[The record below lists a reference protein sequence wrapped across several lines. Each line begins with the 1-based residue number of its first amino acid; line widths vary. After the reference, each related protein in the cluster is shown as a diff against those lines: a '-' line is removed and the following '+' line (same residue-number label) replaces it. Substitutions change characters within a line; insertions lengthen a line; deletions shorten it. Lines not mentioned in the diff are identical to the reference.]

1 VEWECFEYT
10 GSLAVIRPY
19 CSIMTKASSASN
31 NTMPMGLRSL
41 SSWTVVIVLV
51 LMLSS
56 TPSIDSF
63 SLAPSSVRTKRA
75 AVAALGAGN
84 PGSGGGNNKSSKSQ
98 SKKESRPVNTFTLAD
113 LRKQMKEDPAK
124 FQNEAN
130 KKKRKGAKR
139 SRKRVDR
146 PQQQYLY
153 ASQRRALLETQA
165 TEGDSENSPS
175 KGEKPLKKQKVKGDK
190 KGGESKSTGARD
202 RYTRD
207 DDDMDDDSMDDED
220 LDSLPVAIE
229 VDTMSP
235 LAQAKEFGLMATA
248 QHCDPLIDDSDAQQP
263 VIVGQIR
270 VGDSEE
276 SGSGSF
282 AYLVEKPAGWSILG
296 GTTKQKK
303 GPAVPDSDPAEM
315 DPAELE
321 AKLRKKHTKRIK
333 VEDEDGAIEV
343 IEYSELDMLA
353 WMTPEEL
360 EEYKEEQGGNVPS
373 LSKKNKK
380 ASSDSPMNT
389 DELDLD
395 AADDEDASIT
405 ASNSMDDNDDQELD
419 PSTAANLV
427 KIAARTAQSSE
438 TASFAT
444 PGRPSVVAWLKD
456 LKAAEGNPIRGGKYW
471 TALAGATG
479 VDDSGLVLLCPK
491 DKVDNIFVDYAEYV
505 AVIGNGG
512 SLAPRSKAKES
523 ALSKEAV
530 SMNIVSKLRK
540 GRGDDAVQTVR
551 VTVPEVFSTCSSV
564 VDPCQAQFQDGIRG
578 DPGAN
583 PFDRR
588 APRRLIHCSSL
599 SVSSLIVDESLRA
612 ETPGLPDDIAILAD
626 RRNHLE
632 YVGSSFLGRTA
643 LKNNPSTNAYREING
658 DADGFP
664 GWTVDRYDK
673 WLLVSHDKMM
683 PRGPLPSIH
692 DGGTTGVYYLESN
705 PDRSAMGSETDI
717 RPKFL
722 EGKPAPEMFPIL
734 ENGVTYLVSL
744 DKDLSTGIFL
754 DQRPQRAWLTKN
766 CNANTRVLNCFAH
779 TGAFSVA
786 AATAGASTVSLDL
799 SKKWLDRLPEQLQSN
814 GIEFDERHDC
824 INGDCFDWLTRL
836 AKRGEKYD
844 IVILDPPS
852 SSVGGRKKKRWSVK
866 NDMDELV
873 ALASGLVKKGGML
886 WTTTNSASIHPIKF
900 ARLCRKGLE
909 DAGIKSAKL
918 ERIQPMPVDFPSVGP
933 QPVKNFV
940 WRIL

>member
-1 VEWECFEYT
+1 
-10 GSLAVIRPY
+10 
-19 CSIMTKASSASN
+19 
-31 NTMPMGLRSL
+31 
-41 SSWTVVIVLV
+41 
-51 LMLSS
+51 
-56 TPSIDSF
+56 
-63 SLAPSSVRTKRA
+63 
-75 AVAALGAGN
+75 VAALRDSPPGRAN
-84 PGSGGGNNKSSKSQ
+84 PNPSSSGKNKSKKDASK
-98 SKKESRPVNTFTLAD
+98 SRPVNTFTMAD
-113 LRKQMKEDPAK
+113 LRKEMKENPAK
-124 FQNEAN
+124 FKGDADN
-130 KKKRKGAKR
+130 KKNRKSAKR

-153 ASQRRALLETQA
+153 ASQRRALQETAQTA
-165 TEGDSENSPS
+165 ENSDSESDKSPA
-175 KGEKPLKKQKVKGDK
+175 KPTSKKQKVKSDK
-190 KGGESKSTGARD
+190 SEKKPTGARN

-207 DDDMDDDSMDDED
+207 DEDVEDENMDDDDD
-220 LDSLPVAIE
+220 LDSAPVVAE

-235 LAQAKEFGLMATA
+235 LAQAKEFGLMAAT
-248 QHCDPLIDDSDAQQP
+248 QHCDPLVDGSDAQQP
-263 VIVGQIR
+263 MIVGQIR

-296 GTTKQKK
+296 GTVKQKK
-303 GPAVPDSDPAEM
+303 PHVPDADDKAEAM

-321 AKLRKKHTKRIK
+321 AKLRKKHTKRVK
-333 VEDEDGAIEV
+333 VEDEDGSVEV

-360 EEYKEEQGGNVPS
+360 EEYKEEMGGNVPS
-373 LSKKNKK
+373 LSKKNKS
-380 ASSDSPMNT
+380 ASSDSTMNV

-395 AADDEDASIT
+395 TTDDEEDAST
-405 ASNSMDDNDDQELD
+405 GASNSMDDKDDQELD

-456 LKAAEGNPIRGGKYW
+456 LKAAEGTPIRGGKYW
-471 TALAGATG
+471 TALAGAAG

-512 SLAPRSKAKES
+512 NLAPRSKAKES
-523 ALSKEAV
+523 ALSKESV

-540 GRGDDAVQTVR
+540 GRGDDAIQTVR
-551 VTVPEVFSTCSSV
+551 VTVPEVFSTCSTV

-588 APRRLIHCSSL
+588 APRRLIHCNSL

-632 YVGSSFLGRTA
+632 YVGSSFLGRAA
-643 LKNNPSTNAYREING
+643 LKDNPSTTAYREING

-673 WLLVSHDKMM
+673 WLLVHHDKMM

-766 CNANTRVLNCFAH
+766 CCADTRVLNCFAH

-799 SKKWLDRLPEQLQSN
+799 SKKWLDRLPEQLQS
-814 GIEFDERHDC
+814 
-824 INGDCFDWLTRL
+824 
-836 AKRGEKYD
+836 EKYD

-873 ALASGLVKKGGML
+873 ALASGLVKKGGLL

-918 ERIQPMPVDFPSVGP
+918 ERIQPMPVDFPTVGP

-940 WRIL
+940 WRII

>member
-1 VEWECFEYT
+1 LQETAQTAEN
-10 GSLAVIRPY
+10 S
-19 CSIMTKASSASN
+19 
-31 NTMPMGLRSL
+31 
-41 SSWTVVIVLV
+41 
-51 LMLSS
+51 
-56 TPSIDSF
+56 DSE
-63 SLAPSSVRTKRA
+63 SD
-75 AVAALGAGN
+75 
-84 PGSGGGNNKSSKSQ
+84 KS
-98 SKKESRPVNTFTLAD
+98 
-113 LRKQMKEDPAK
+113 PAK
-124 FQNEAN
+124 PT
-130 KKKRKGAKR
+130 
-139 SRKRVDR
+139 S
-146 PQQQYLY
+146 
-153 ASQRRALLETQA
+153 
-165 TEGDSENSPS
+165 
-175 KGEKPLKKQKVKGDK
+175 KKQKVKSDK
-190 KGGESKSTGARD
+190 SEKKPTGARN

-207 DDDMDDDSMDDED
+207 DEDVEDENMDDDDD
-220 LDSLPVAIE
+220 LDSAPVVAE

-235 LAQAKEFGLMATA
+235 LAQAKEFGLMAAT
-248 QHCDPLIDDSDAQQP
+248 QHCDPLVDGSDAQQP
-263 VIVGQIR
+263 MIVGQIR

-296 GTTKQKK
+296 GTVKQKK
-303 GPAVPDSDPAEM
+303 PHVPDADDKAEAM

-321 AKLRKKHTKRIK
+321 AKLRKKHTKRVK
-333 VEDEDGAIEV
+333 VEDEDGSVEV

-360 EEYKEEQGGNVPS
+360 EEYKEEMGGNVPS
-373 LSKKNKK
+373 LSKKNKS
-380 ASSDSPMNT
+380 ASSDSTMNV

-395 AADDEDASIT
+395 TTDDEEDAST
-405 ASNSMDDNDDQELD
+405 GASNSMDDKDDQELD

-456 LKAAEGNPIRGGKYW
+456 LKAAEGTPIRGGKYW
-471 TALAGATG
+471 TALAGAAG

-512 SLAPRSKAKES
+512 NLAPRSKAKES
-523 ALSKEAV
+523 ALSKESV

-540 GRGDDAVQTVR
+540 GRGDDAIQTVR
-551 VTVPEVFSTCSSV
+551 VTVPEVFSTCSTV

-588 APRRLIHCSSL
+588 APRRLIHCNSL

-632 YVGSSFLGRTA
+632 YVGSSFLGRSA
-643 LKNNPSTNAYREING
+643 LKNNPSTTAYREING

-673 WLLVSHDKMM
+673 WLLVQHDKMM

-766 CNANTRVLNCFAH
+766 CCADTRVLNCFAH

-824 INGDCFDWLTRL
+824 IHGDCFDWLTRL

-873 ALASGLVKKGGML
+873 ALASGLVKKGGLL

-918 ERIQPMPVDFPSVGP
+918 ERIQPMPVDFPTVGP